1 MEKKTTTHDAG
12 MVREADELADQ
23 LTVIRRDL
31 ENLAKAV
38 SRTAKD
44 RAVGTA
50 NQVEETIRENPLA
63 ALAIAVG
70 LGFLVGV
77 LTRR

>member
-1 MEKKTTTHDAG
+1 MMDKKTAEYPDMERDAH
-12 MVREADELADQ
+12 ELANK
-23 LTVIRRDL
+23 LVAIRRDL

-63 ALAIAVG
+63 AMAVAVG